1 MAKLTVKDI
10 ENQVTSTQEARAQLG
25 KSKQENEDRA
35 KEYRTKADAA
45 AIAGDVAAYKEFK
58 ALADDAEAMAY
69 VCGKQLDAENNIT
82 LEQTREAWDSYAA
95 DYNKKLSAKLRKL
108 EEAKADLL
116 KDYADALILQGEA
129 CAVRERLARYA
140 GVHLQPAGVGID
152 DRLEKTYPMEYIPC
166 KNAMKGDV
174 TTAIAGSSVKDPD
187 AVYYLASLQLDMLTL
202 AKDPR
207 QHAMVS
213 VVCNHRAV

>member
-1 MAKLTVKDI
+1 MT
-10 ENQVTSTQEARAQLG
+10 T
-25 KSKQENEDRA
+25 
-35 KEYRTKADAA
+35 
-45 AIAGDVAAYKEFK
+45 
-58 ALADDAEAMAY
+58 
-69 VCGKQLDAENNIT
+69 
-82 LEQTREAWDSYAA
+82 WDSYAA

-108 EEAKADLL
+108 EAAKADLL

-152 DRLEKTYPMEYIPC
+152 DHLEKTYPMEYIPC

-174 TTAIAGSSVKDPD
+174 TTAISGSSVKDPD

-207 QHAMVS
+207 QYAMVS

>member
-1 MAKLTVKDI
+1 MTIKDI
-10 ENQVTSTQEARAQLG
+10 ENQLKATEQARLQLE
-25 KSKQENEDRA
+25 KTKKENEDQA
-35 KEYRTKADAA
+35 KEYRTQADASA
-45 AIAGDVAAYKEFK
+45 VAGDLTRYKELK
-58 ALADDAEAMAY
+58 SLAEDAEAVAY
-69 VCGKQLDAENNIT
+69 VCGKQLEAEQGKAVT
-82 LEQTREAWDSYAA
+82 LEQTRDAWASYAA

-108 EEAKADLL
+108 EAAKADLL
-116 KDYADALILQGEA
+116 KEYADALILQGEA

-152 DRLEKTYPMEYIPC
+152 DHLEKTYPMEYIPC

-207 QHAMVS
+207 QYAMVS

>member
-1 MAKLTVKDI
+1 MTIKDI
-10 ENQVTSTQEARAQLG
+10 ENLVKTTNESREQMKRT
-25 KSKQENEDRA
+25 KQENEDKA
-35 KEYRTKADAA
+35 KEYRTEAEAS
-45 AIAGDVAAYKEFK
+45 AIAGDLTRYKELK
-58 ALADDAEAMAY
+58 SLAEDAEAVAY
-69 VCGKQLDAENNIT
+69 VCGKQLEVEHPVT
-82 LEQTREAWDSYAA
+82 LEQTRDAWDSYAA

-108 EEAKADLL
+108 EAAKADLL

>member
-10 ENQVTSTQEARAQLG
+10 ENQVTGTQEARAQLG

-45 AIAGDVAAYKEFK
+45 AMAGDVETYKQYK
-58 ALADDAEAMAY
+58 QLADDAEALAY
-69 VCGKQLDAENNIT
+69 VCGKQLEVEYPVT
-82 LEQTREAWDSYAA
+82 LEQTRDAWEDYVA
-95 DYNKKLSAKLRKL
+95 DYKRKFAGKLKKFEAAKDEMLKAYA
-108 EEAKADLL
+108 EAVV
-116 KDYADALILQGEA
+116 LQGEA

>member
-10 ENQVTSTQEARAQLG
+10 ENQVTATQEARAQLG

-82 LEQTREAWDSYAA
+82 LEQTRDAWDSYAA

>member
-1 MAKLTVKDI
+1 MTIKDI
-10 ENQVTSTQEARAQLG
+10 EKQVENAKKTREQLIKNQSESEEQAKNYRA
-25 KSKQENEDRA
+25 
-35 KEYRTKADAA
+35 KADAA
-45 AIAGDVAAYKEFK
+45 AIAGDVDAYKEFK

-108 EEAKADLL
+108 EAAKADLL

-129 CAVRERLARYA
+129 CEVRERLARYA

-152 DRLEKTYPMEYIPC
+152 DNLEKTYPMEYIPC

-174 TTAIAGSSVKDPD
+174 TTSIAGSSVKDPD

>member
-10 ENQVTSTQEARAQLG
+10 ENQVTGTQEARAQLG

>member
-1 MAKLTVKDI
+1 MTIKDI
-10 ENQVTSTQEARAQLG
+10 ENQLKATEQARLQLE
-25 KSKQENEDRA
+25 KTKKENEDQA
-35 KEYRTKADAA
+35 KEYRTQADAA
-45 AIAGDVAAYKEFK
+45 AVAGDLTRYKELK
-58 ALADDAEAMAY
+58 ALADDAEAVAY
-69 VCGKQLDAENNIT
+69 VCGKQLEAEQGKAVT
-82 LEQTREAWDSYAA
+82 LEQTRDAWDSYAA

-108 EEAKADLL
+108 EAAKADLL

-166 KNAMKGDV
+166 KNALKGDV

>member
-1 MAKLTVKDI
+1 MTIKEI
-10 ENQVTSTQEARAQLG
+10 EKQVEATKEAREQLI
-25 KSKQENEDRA
+25 KTKDENEKKA
-35 KEYRTKADAA
+35 KEYREKADSA
-45 AIAGDVAAYKEFK
+45 AISGDLVQYKELK
-58 ALADDAEAMAY
+58 SLAEDAEAVAY
-69 VCGKQLDAENNIT
+69 VCGKQLEVEHPVT
-82 LEQTREAWDSYAA
+82 LEQTRDAWDSYAA

-108 EEAKADLL
+108 EAAKADLL
-116 KDYADALILQGEA
+116 KDYADALIIQGEA

-140 GVHLQPAGVGID
+140 GVHLQPTGVGID
-152 DRLEKTYPMEYIPC
+152 DNLEKTYPMEYIPC